1 MVRAYGPGGTIG
13 LGGGCDLTLL
23 ALDLFLQGV
32 GIDPA
37 TWAGRPEAKA
47 FAHEQLPRLGNG
59 HQGRLGTSD
68 EDITAAI
75 AFGVQHFAPKIHS

>member
-13 LGGGCDLTLL
+13 LGGGWDLTLL
-23 ALDLFLQGV
+23 ALDLNLQGV

-37 TWAGRPEAKA
+37 TWEDEPEANA

-59 HQGRLGTSD
+59 HQGRLGN
-68 EDITAAI
+68 
-75 AFGVQHFAPKIHS
+75 Q